1 MATLVVDGDN
11 LLTIGFYGV
20 KNCFYKGT
28 HIGGIFHF
36 LNTLRRFIDEH
47 HVDKVVVFWDG
58 LNGSNSRKLIYDQ
71 YKENR
76 SLKIKTEEEI
86 NSYQYQRN
94 RVKQYLEE
102 LFIRQGEFENCE
114 SDDGIAY
121 YVQNSKGEKKIVFS
135 SDGDLT
141 QLVSPETTI
150 YNPIHRNFYKPKD
163 PIVFEHQTILVD
175 NVYLVKM
182 LCNDHSDNIPG
193 IKGLGIKKMIEL
205 FPEIQTQVLTL
216 DYIRNKTLYLFEQNN
231 ESKLLQNLVTGE
243 TKRGMLGEEFY
254 TINNKLVNLS
264 NPILTEEAKDGV
276 ISLFNEVLDP
286 EGRSYK
292 NTMKMMMCDGIFNV
306 IPKSEDSWI
315 RFLNPFLKLTRKEK
329 NFGTSKDRI
338 KRLAI
343 N

>member
-20 KNCFYKGT
+20 KNCFFKGT

-36 LNTLRRFIDEH
+36 LNILRKFIDEY

-58 LNGSNSRKLIYDQ
+58 LDGSKSRKMIYSE

-76 SLKIKTEEEI
+76 KNKVKSEEEI

-94 RVKQYLEE
+94 RIKQYLEE
-102 LFIRQGEFENCE
+102 LFIRQGEFDYCE

-141 QLVSPETTI
+141 QLVSLETTI
-150 YNPIHRNFYKPKD
+150 YNPIHRKFYKPKD
-163 PIVFEHQTILVD
+163 PIEFEHETILVD

-193 IKGLGIKKMIEL
+193 IKGLGIKKIIEL
-205 FPEIQTQVLTL
+205 FPEIKTQVLTL
-216 DYIRNKTLYLFEQNN
+216 DYIRNKTLYLFEQNHEN
-231 ESKLLQNLVTGE
+231 KLLQNLVTGT

-254 TINNKLVNLS
+254 ATNNKLVNLT
-264 NPILTEEAKDGV
+264 NPILTDEAKEN
-276 ISLFNEVLDP
+276 ILLLFNDVLDP

-292 NTMKMMMCDGIFNV
+292 NTMKMMMSDGIFNV
-306 IPKSEDSWI
+306 LPKYEDAWI
-315 RFLNPFLKLTRKEK
+315 KFLNPFLKLTRKEK
-329 NFGTSKDRI
+329 NNCLSKN
-338 KRLAI
+338 KNERLAI
-343 N
+343 K

>member
-47 HVDKVVVFWDG
+47 HVDKIVVFWDG
-58 LNGSNSRKLIYDQ
+58 LNGSKSRKMVYDQ

-76 SLKIKTEEEI
+76 KNKPKSEEEE
-86 NSYQYQRN
+86 NSYRYQRE
-94 RVKQYLEE
+94 RIKQYLEE
-102 LFIRQGEFENCE
+102 LFIRQGEYEECE
-114 SDDGIAY
+114 SDDGIAF
-121 YVQNSKGEKKIVFS
+121 YVQNSKGEKKIIFS

-141 QLVSPETTI
+141 QLVSPETTY
-150 YNPIHRNFYKPKD
+150 YNPIHRIFYKPKD
-163 PIVFEHQTILVD
+163 PIQFEHHTILVD

-193 IKGLGIKKMIEL
+193 IKGLGIKKIIEL

-216 DYIRNKTLYLFEQNN
+216 GYIRNKTNYLFEQNSEN
-231 ESKLLQNLVTGE
+231 KLLQNLITGT
-243 TKRGMLGEEFY
+243 TKRGVLGEEFY
-254 TINNKLVNLS
+254 ETNNKLVNLT
-264 NPILTEEAKDGV
+264 NPILTEEAKEN
-276 ISLFNEVLDP
+276 ILLLFNDVLDP

-292 NTMKMMMCDGIFNV
+292 NTMKMMMGDGIFNV
-306 IPKSEDSWI
+306 IPKSEDAWL
-315 RFLNPFLKLTRKEK
+315 RFLTPFLKLTRKEK
-329 NFGTSKDRI
+329 NNNLLKDRN

-343 N
+343 K